1 MEESVA
7 MPRITRDQV
16 VFFLEQFR
24 GGGAKNSDYRKRLV
38 EVFVNAVYVYDD
50 KIVITYN
57 YSGEHN
63 TATLEEIDAAIDG
76 CGDICSGN
84 GSDNVHYAPPKQDD
98 PKHFYLSGVL
108 GII

>member
-63 TATLEEIDAAIDG
+63 TATLEEIDAA
-76 CGDICSGN
+76 
-84 GSDNVHYAPPKQDD
+84 Y
-98 PKHFYLSGVL
+98 
-108 GII
+108 